1 MEKYPINWGPSPF
14 FWVRPHFFGAIF
26 FTCTAT
32 ISRKIRGLV
41 IRFCG
46 WRSCACIVFNSIAPT
61 MPNWLLP
68 EYIADV
74 LPSEARKIEELR
86 RLMLDNFR
94 LYGYELVMPP
104 MLEYVESLLTGAG
117 ADTDLRTFKLV
128 DQISGRML
136 GLRADMTTQVARID
150 AHLLNRATVTRLCYA
165 GSVLHTRPSGLHST
179 REPFQ
184 IGAEIYGHAG
194 LEADAE
200 IQELALGSL
209 ALAGFS
215 DVRLDL
221 THVGVLRAIL
231 AQDPAATKDY
241 EAIVTLLRGKDV
253 PGLQQQTAKYNETT
267 RAALLAL
274 PNLYGDVE
282 VLKRAREVLPALPGI
297 THALAELAALAAS
310 AIGRADVA
318 IDLAD
323 LRGYQYESG
332 AMFALYVP
340 GLPNAVARGGRYD
353 HVGEAFGRARP
364 ATGFSLDLRELARL
378 LPTAERKHSIR
389 APWGNAPEL
398 KEKIAELRK
407 SGEVVIQSLPG
418 HNDEQDEFECD
429 RALVLDES
437 GSNWILKNLG

>member
-1 MEKYPINWGPSPF
+1 
-14 FWVRPHFFGAIF
+14 
-26 FTCTAT
+26 
-32 ISRKIRGLV
+32 
-41 IRFCG
+41 
-46 WRSCACIVFNSIAPT
+46 

-68 EYIADV
+68 ENIADV

-104 MLEYVESLLTGAG
+104 LLEYLESLLTGAG
-117 ADTDLRTFKLV
+117 TDIDLRTFKLV
-128 DQISGRML
+128 DPISGRLL
-136 GLRADMTTQVARID
+136 GLRPDMTTQVARID
-150 AHLLNRATVTRLCYA
+150 AHLLNRASVTRLCYA
-165 GSVLHTRPSGLHST
+165 GNVLHTHPSGLHAT
-179 REPFQ
+179 REPLQ

-200 IQELALGSL
+200 IQELALSTL
-209 ALAGFS
+209 ALAGFTQ
-215 DVRLDL
+215 VRLDL
-221 THVGVLRAIL
+221 THVGVLRAIIEED
-231 AQDPAATKDY
+231 AAATKD
-241 EAIVTLLRGKDV
+241 EAALYLALRAKDV
-253 PGLQQQTAKYNETT
+253 SDLKALTANYTPQT
-267 RAALLAL
+267 RDALLAL
-274 PNLYGDVE
+274 TNLYGDID
-282 VLKRAREVLPALPGI
+282 VLKKAREVLPDLPGI
-297 THALAELAALAAS
+297 AKALAELAALAAS
-310 AIGRADVA
+310 AIGRAEVA

-407 SGEVVIQSLPG
+407 SGEVVIQSMPG
-418 HNDEQDEFECD
+418 HSNELDEFECD
-429 RALVLDES
+429 RALVLDDNS
-437 GSNWILKNLG
+437 SQWILKNLG

>member
-1 MEKYPINWGPSPF
+1 
-14 FWVRPHFFGAIF
+14 
-26 FTCTAT
+26 
-32 ISRKIRGLV
+32 
-41 IRFCG
+41 
-46 WRSCACIVFNSIAPT
+46 

-68 EYIADV
+68 ENIADV

-104 MLEYVESLLTGAG
+104 LLEYLESLLTGTG
-117 ADTDLRTFKLV
+117 TDIDLRTFKLV
-128 DQISGRML
+128 DPISGRLL
-136 GLRADMTTQVARID
+136 GLRPDMTTQVARID
-150 AHLLNRATVTRLCYA
+150 AHLLNRASVTRLCYA
-165 GSVLHTRPSGLHST
+165 GNVLHTHPSGLHAT
-179 REPFQ
+179 REPLQ

-200 IQELALGSL
+200 IQELALSTL
-209 ALAGFS
+209 ALAGFTQ
-215 DVRLDL
+215 VRLDL
-221 THVGVLRAIL
+221 THVGVLRAIIEEDAAAAKDEAALYL
-231 AQDPAATKDY
+231 A
-241 EAIVTLLRGKDV
+241 LRAKDV
-253 PGLQQQTAKYNETT
+253 SDLKALTANYASQT
-267 RAALLAL
+267 RDALLAL
-274 PNLYGDVE
+274 TNLYGDID
-282 VLKRAREVLPALPGI
+282 VLKKAREVLPDLPGI
-297 THALAELAALAAS
+297 ARALAELAALAAS
-310 AIGRADVA
+310 ALGRAEVA

-407 SGEVVIQSLPG
+407 SGEVVIQSMPG
-418 HNDEQDEFECD
+418 HSNELDEFECD
-429 RALVLDES
+429 RALVLDDNS
-437 GSNWILKNLG
+437 SQWILKNLG

>member
-1 MEKYPINWGPSPF
+1 
-14 FWVRPHFFGAIF
+14 
-26 FTCTAT
+26 
-32 ISRKIRGLV
+32 
-41 IRFCG
+41 
-46 WRSCACIVFNSIAPT
+46 

-68 EYIADV
+68 EHIADV

-94 LYGYELVMPP
+94 RYGYELVMPP
-104 MLEYVESLLTGAG
+104 LLEYVESLMTGAG
-117 ADTDLRTFKLV
+117 QDTDLRTFKLV

-165 GSVLHTRPSGLHST
+165 GPVLHTRPSGLHAT
-179 REPFQ
+179 REPLQ

-200 IQELALGSL
+200 IQELALASL
-209 ALAGFS
+209 ELAGFTE
-215 DVRLDL
+215 VRLDL
-221 THVGVLRAIL
+221 AHVGVLRAIL
-231 AQDPAATKDY
+231 EPDAAAQRDHD
-241 EAIVTLLRGKDV
+241 AIVALLRAKDV
-253 PGLQQQTAKYNETT
+253 PGLRELTASYEPTT
-267 RAALLAL
+267 RAALLEL
-274 PNLYGDVE
+274 PNLYGDVD
-282 VLKRAREVLPALPGI
+282 VLTTAKHKLPDSPGI
-297 THALAELAALAAS
+297 AKALAELAALAAS
-310 AIGRADVA
+310 ALGRVDVA

-378 LPTAERKHSIR
+378 LPTADRSHAIR

-398 KEKIAELRK
+398 KETIAALRK

-418 HNDEQDEFECD
+418 HDNEQDEFECD
-429 RALVLDES
+429 RALVLDDS